1 MEVLWDQGQ
10 CCIRDILDAFPA
22 AKKPA
27 YTTIQTTVYRLEAKK
42 ALRQARKVGNVH
54 VFEATIARNAAQR
67 RLVDEILSMFGGRT
81 QPLMTH
87 LIESG
92 RLTPEDLKQAQK
104 TFQSSAGRRS
114 RNDSAELSSR
124 LDLNRHDRKSFVAI
138 DGVYRRLL
146 ARGEDP
152 PGRTAQAFATQYGWR
167 HR

>member
-1 MEVLWDQGQ
+1 MPTPRLSRLELKIMEVLWDRGQ
-10 CCIRDILDAFPA
+10 CCIRDILDGFPD

-54 VFEATIARNAAQR
+54 VFEAIIARNAAQR
-67 RLVDEILSMFGGRT
+67 RLVDEILSIFGGRT

-104 TFQSSAGRRS
+104 TFQKLS
-114 RNDSAELSSR
+114 RK
-124 LDLNRHDRKSFVAI
+124 DR
-138 DGVYRRLL
+138 
-146 ARGEDP
+146 
-152 PGRTAQAFATQYGWR
+152 AQ
-167 HR
+167 